1 MDKLINTLPKI
12 LAAANGSEEVA
23 EAVCVSAWKH
33 AVGDVLNSHAVPVQL
48 KDRTLVIAVSDHIW
62 QRQLE
67 QLRGQ
72 LLFRLNAVLGQ
83 QTVRAI
89 EVSVQPSKFIR
100 HELSN
105 RKTVGGTAAV
115 PIELITAAA
124 EIQDAGL
131 RRAFLGAAMS
141 CVTRLETQA
150 PTSDF

>member
-12 LAAANGSEEVA
+12 LAAANGSDEVA
-23 EAVCVSAWKH
+23 EAVCVAAWKH

-48 KDRTLVIAVSDHIW
+48 QDQTLVVAVSDNIW

-83 QTVRAI
+83 QTVKSI
-89 EVSVQPSKFIR
+89 EVRIQPSMFKSVN
-100 HELSN
+100 EKLKSN
-105 RKTVGGTAAV
+105 DKRNAAV
-115 PIELITAAA
+115 PIELLSAAA
-124 EIQDAGL
+124 EIRDAGL

-141 CVTRLETQA
+141 CDARLQT
-150 PTSDF
+150 PSSDF

>member
-12 LAAANGSEEVA
+12 LAAANGSEQVA
-23 EAVCVSAWKH
+23 EAVCMSAWKH
-33 AVGDVLNSHAVPVQL
+33 AVGDVLNSHAVPIQL
-48 KDRTLVIAVSDHIW
+48 HDQTLVVAVSDNIW

-83 QTVRAI
+83 QTVKAI
-89 EVSVQPSKFIR
+89 EVSVQPSKFTR
-100 HELSN
+100 NELSN
-105 RKTVGGTAAV
+105 QKEPSAYAAV
-115 PIELITAAA
+115 PIELISAAA

-141 CVTRLETQA
+141 CVTRLDKQA

>member
-23 EAVCVSAWKH
+23 EAVCMSAWKH
-33 AVGDVLNSHAVPVQL
+33 AVGDVLSNHAVPVQL
-48 KDRTLVIAVSDHIW
+48 QDRTLLIAVSDHIW
-62 QRQLE
+62 QQQLE

-83 QTVRAI
+83 QTVKAI

-100 HELSN
+100 NELSN
-105 RKTVGGTAAV
+105 RKEPSGTAAV
-115 PIELITAAA
+115 PIELISAAA

-150 PTSDF
+150 PKSDF